1 MRLALV
7 VSAVAAAIQSG
18 KAEEKPKLPPFTV
31 VITALTAGVADKEMQ
46 AFKKGL
52 EGLKGYA
59 ELISRNPSPQQTR
72 EENFEDWTFRIPG
85 ELKFDPTPLWQ
96 AFINVRCRKYRLTL
110 TGALSQEAQT
120 KKLFITSFSGKS
132 KVKLMNR
139 PKGQFD
145 DPDKKTEDIVGKLAE
160 LFAGGK
166 LHYTV
171 SGDIFNHGGALAILL
186 ASYEEASPPP
196 PPPKGKDD
204 KK

>member
-1 MRLALV
+1 MMRLALV

-59 ELISRNPSPQQTR
+59 DLVSRIPSPPQPKG
-72 EENFEDWTFRIPG
+72 ENFEDWTFRIPG

-120 KKLFITSFSGKS
+120 KKLFITSYSGKS

-139 PKGQFD
+139 PKNSFD
-145 DPDKKTEDIVGKLAE
+145 DPDAKPADHVAKLSGLLE
-160 LFAGGK
+160 EGK
-166 LHYTV
+166 LHFTV
-171 SGDIFNHGGALAILL
+171 TGEIFSHGGTLAVLVE
-186 ASYEEASPPP
+186 SYEKAA
-196 PPPKGKDD
+196 PPPKPKEE

>member
-1 MRLALV
+1 MMRLVLV

-18 KAEEKPKLPPFTV
+18 QAEEKPAYPPFTV
-31 VITALTAGVADKEMQ
+31 VITAKTGKLVPGDIAPLLNAIKAM
-46 AFKKGL
+46 
-52 EGLKGYA
+52 KGYA
-59 ELISRNPSPQQTR
+59 EQISRQKVPGDWL
-72 EENFEDWTFRIPG
+72 EDWTFAIPG
-85 ELKFDPTPLWQ
+85 DKKFDPTPFMN
-96 AFINVRCRKYRLTL
+96 AFSRFNASRFYLTL
-110 TGALSQEAQT
+110 TGTLSQEAQT